1 MLSMA
6 PVPPAT
12 VLERIWHWVEK
23 LSRIAV
29 WTGGALMIASVFLIC
44 IDVITRKF
52 FELSTNGSNELSG
65 YAFAISTSWALG
77 FTMLQ
82 RVNVRVDVLY
92 RLFPVRVTA
101 LLDWLAVVVMGIFI
115 GYLSYY
121 GVQVA
126 QTSWVR
132 NAAASTTLGT
142 PLWIPQSLWAIGLI
156 WMSVVLVLMLIRA
169 SVALVT
175 GNIPLVKTL
184 CGQRSSEEEAKEE
197 AEAGERLVKGDAA

>member
-1 MLSMA
+1 MQSMA
-6 PVPPAT
+6 PVPPT
-12 VLERIWHWVEK
+12 IVLERIWHWVEK

-29 WTGGALMIASVFLIC
+29 WAGGALMIASVFLIC
-44 IDVITRKF
+44 IDVLTRKF

-92 RLFPVRVTA
+92 RLLPVRVTA
-101 LLDWLAVVVMGIFI
+101 LLDWFAVVVMGVFV

-132 NAAASTTLGT
+132 SAAASTTLGT
-142 PLWIPQSLWAIGLI
+142 PLWIPQSLWAVGLL

-175 GNIPLVKTL
+175 GDIPLVKAL

-197 AEAGERLVKGDAA
+197 AEAGERLLKGDAA

>member
-1 MLSMA
+1 MA
-6 PVPPAT
+6 PVPST
-12 VLERIWHWVEK
+12 KVLERIWHWVEK

-29 WTGGALMIASVFLIC
+29 WVGGALMIASVFLIC
-44 IDVITRKF
+44 IDVVTRKF

-92 RLFPVRVTA
+92 RLLPVRVTA
-101 LLDWLAVVVMGIFI
+101 LLDWLAVVVMGIFV

-132 NAAASTTLGT
+132 DAAANTTLGT
-142 PLWIPQSLWAIGLI
+142 PLWIPQSLWAVGLL

-184 CGQRSSEEEAKEE
+184 AGQRSSEEEAKEE

>member
-6 PVPPAT
+6 PVPST
-12 VLERIWHWVEK
+12 KVLERIWHWVEK

-29 WTGGALMIASVFLIC
+29 WVGGALMIASVFLIC
-44 IDVITRKF
+44 IDVVTRKF

-92 RLFPVRVTA
+92 RLLPVRVTA
-101 LLDWLAVVVMGIFI
+101 LLDWLAVVVMGIFV

-132 NAAASTTLGT
+132 DAAANTTLGT
-142 PLWIPQSLWAIGLI
+142 PLWIPQSLWAVGLL

-184 CGQRSSEEEAKEE
+184 AGQRSSEEEAKEE

>member
-6 PVPPAT
+6 PVPPTT
-12 VLERIWHWVEK
+12 VLERLWLWVDK

-29 WTGGALMIASVFLIC
+29 WAGGALMIASVFLIC
-44 IDVITRKF
+44 IDVVTRKF
-52 FELSTNGSNELSG
+52 LELSTNGSNELSG

-92 RLFPVRVTA
+92 RLLPVRVTA

-115 GYLSYY
+115 GYLTYY
-121 GVQVA
+121 GVEVA

-132 NAAASTTLGT
+132 DAASNTTLGT

-169 SVALVT
+169 SAALVT
-175 GNIPLVKTL
+175 GDIPLVKAL